1 MYNPPE
7 MAKNRVFFPQNA
19 LDQWLHEEKIELGGT
34 TLVIKAEGRKYR
46 LIEAVRVLAEVT
58 GAPDEH
64 ELIGKVKTVN
74 FLSELG
80 AELLGT
86 SMILGDLAYE
96 VVPGFVATPVG
107 SFAEHRQGSVPPPP
121 ARGMMPTSDEEILAQ
136 YLIQNLD

>member
-1 MYNPPE
+1 MG
-7 MAKNRVFFPQNA
+7 KNRVFFPQKA
-19 LDQWLHEEKIELGGT
+19 LDQWLHEEKIELGDG
-34 TLVIKAEGRKYR
+34 TLVIKAEKRKYR

-58 GAPDEH
+58 GADDMH
-64 ELIGKVKTVN
+64 ELVGRVKTVN
-74 FLSELG
+74 FLTELG

-107 SFAEHRQGSVPPPP
+107 SFAEHRKASVPPP
-121 ARGMMPTSDEEILAQ
+121 RGMMPTNDEEILAQ